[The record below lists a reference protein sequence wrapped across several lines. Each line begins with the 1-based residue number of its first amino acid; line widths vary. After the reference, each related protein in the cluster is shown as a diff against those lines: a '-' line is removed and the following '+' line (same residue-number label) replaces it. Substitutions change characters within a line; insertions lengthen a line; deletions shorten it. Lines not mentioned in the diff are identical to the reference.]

1 MTRSPARN
9 STKALQAADARH
21 HLHPFTDHAGL
32 AAKGARVITK
42 AEGVRL
48 WDSEGRSMIDGMS
61 GLWCVNV
68 GYGRRELADVA
79 REQLLQLPYYN
90 TFFQT
95 THEPVVALSEKLA
108 SLAPAGM
115 DLVTYTGGS
124 GSEANDTIA
133 KLMRYYWNLQ
143 GKPRKKTV
151 ISRNYAYHGVTM
163 QAASFSGLTGMH
175 PQFDLPLPGVV
186 HVEAPYWYAHGGNL
200 SPAEFGLKAAR
211 AVERKILELGP
222 ENVGAFIGEPIQGA
236 GGVIIPPE
244 TYWPEIMR
252 ICRHYDVLVIA
263 DEVICGFGRTG
274 KWFGS
279 HTFGIQP
286 DFMTMAK
293 GLTSGYIPMAGVM
306 MGGRVA
312 DAFRSAGEEIV
323 HGFTYSGHPVA
334 AAVALRNI
342 EIMEEEKLVE
352 RAGGEIGDYFQ
363 AKLREALG
371 DHRLVGEVR
380 GVGMIAAM
388 ELVEHKPSHAF
399 FDPKRGVGTQC
410 RNHCFENGLVMRACR
425 DVMVLAPPL
434 TITKAEIDEL
444 VGLAEKCIE
453 LTARDLGR

>member
-1 MTRSPARN
+1 MSANPIRN
-9 STKALQAADARH
+9 STAALQAADARH

-32 AAKGARVITK
+32 AAKGARVITR
-42 AEGVRL
+42 AEGVHL
-48 WDSEGRSMIDGMS
+48 WDSEGKSLIDGMS

-68 GYGRRELADVA
+68 GYGRPELAEVA
-79 REQLLQLPYYN
+79 KRQLLELPYYN

-95 THEPVVALSEKLA
+95 THPPVVALSEKLA
-108 SLAPAGM
+108 QIAPAGM
-115 DLVTYTGGS
+115 DLVTFAGS

-133 KLMRYYWNLQ
+133 KLVRYYWNLQ
-143 GKPRKKTV
+143 GKPRKKTI

-163 QAASFSGLTGMH
+163 QAASLSGLTGMH

-186 HVEAPYWYAHGGNL
+186 HVEAPYWYAHGGDL
-200 SPAEFGLKAAR
+200 SPEDFGLKAAR
-211 AVERKILELGP
+211 AVEKKILELGP

-236 GGVIIPPE
+236 GGVIIPPA

-252 ICRHYDVLVIA
+252 ICRQYDVLVIA

-274 KWFGS
+274 NWFGS
-279 HTFGIQP
+279 QTFGIQP

-293 GLTSGYIPMAGVM
+293 GLTSGYIPMAGIM

-312 DAFRSAGEEIV
+312 EAFRTAGEEIV

-342 EIMEEEKLVE
+342 EIMEEEGLVA
-352 RAGGEIGDYFQ
+352 RAGGEIGAYFQ
-363 AKLREALG
+363 EKLRALA

-380 GVGMIAAM
+380 GVGMIAAI
-388 ELVEHKPSHAF
+388 ELVEHKPSRAF
-399 FDPKRGVGTQC
+399 FDPKRNVGTQC
-410 RNHCFENGLVMRACR
+410 RNHCFANGLVMRACR

-434 TITKAEIDEL
+434 TISKTEIDEL
-444 VGLAEKCIE
+444 VGLAAHCIE

>member
-1 MTRSPARN
+1 MTATPVRN

-32 AAKGARVITK
+32 AAKGARVITR

-68 GYGRRELADVA
+68 GYGRAELAEVA
-79 REQLLQLPYYN
+79 KQQLLELPYYN

-95 THEPVVALSEKLA
+95 THPPVVALSEKLA
-108 SLAPAGM
+108 SIAPAGM
-115 DLVTYTGGS
+115 DLVTYAGS

-133 KLMRYYWNLQ
+133 KLVRYFWNLQ
-143 GKPRKKTV
+143 GKPRKKTI

-163 QAASFSGLTGMH
+163 QAASMSGLTAMH

-186 HVEAPYWYAHGGNL
+186 HVEAPYWYAHGGDL
-200 SPAEFGLKAAR
+200 GPDEFGLKAAR
-211 AVERKILELGP
+211 AVEKKILELGP

-236 GGVIIPPE
+236 GGVIIPPA

-252 ICRHYDVLVIA
+252 ICRQYDVLVIA

-279 HTFGIQP
+279 QTFGIQP

-293 GLTSGYIPMAGVM
+293 GLTSGYIPMAGIM

-312 DAFRSAGEEIV
+312 ETFRNAGEEIV

-334 AAVALRNI
+334 AAVALRNL
-342 EIMEEEKLVE
+342 EIMEEEGLVDA
-352 RAGGEIGDYFQ
+352 AGGEIGAYFQ
-363 AKLREALG
+363 AKLRAALS

-399 FDPKRGVGTQC
+399 FDPKRGVGTLC
-410 RNHCFENGLVMRACR
+410 RNHCFANGLVMRACR

-434 TITKAEIDEL
+434 SITKPEIDEL
-444 VGLAEKCIE
+444 VGLAADCIE
-453 LTARDLGR
+453 RTAVDLGR